1 MSTHSHHTCCS
12 RRSHSSS
19 RPVQYVTTA
28 PASNYSSHLVQT
40 LIITRPPT
48 NRPSAPSSYSELE
61 VRVIMLSPASLTLKF
76 DAILDV
82 PEGDEALSDTTL
94 PLLFRPLSPRPAA
107 ESIGFPVSYSYNPA
121 PVVEEIVV
129 ESPSSGASTLVVSPA
144 TTGHAEIAPTVSRAT
159 YVTSSGSTRSHHSGH
174 SGHHHHHHRNGSTQY
189 VYAQPARS
197 VRSSGSV
204 ATARERPRYERAK
217 SSGVTMTVIPATPR
231 RVSRGS
237 VISYR
242 PEHDKHGRVKLS
254 TKIRRLFGLGP
265 KREEVA
271 AERGRP
277 QYVYPSSNSGRRS
290 TSRVV
295 YTS

>member
-28 PASNYSSHLVQT
+28 PASNYSCRTTQS
-40 LIITRPPT
+40 P
-48 NRPSAPSSYSELE
+48 
-61 VRVIMLSPASLTLKF
+61 VR
-76 DAILDV
+76 
-82 PEGDEALSDTTL
+82 
-94 PLLFRPLSPRPAA
+94 
-107 ESIGFPVSYSYNPA
+107 
-121 PVVEEIVV
+121 
-129 ESPSSGASTLVVSPA
+129 
-144 TTGHAEIAPTVSRAT
+144 